1 MKNILTAIAFF
12 FLISS
17 SIPVL
22 GQTDAINDEP
32 MDTVSGR
39 SFGVFGSLGAG
50 LVRNM
55 LSPTVHLSMQYK
67 HKERY
72 SFSAQS
78 TSFFFFSQ
86 NADGDFN
93 VYRNTFVGLE
103 FMLNFSPFSKDDPNW
118 NGLGASYLVEARGRQ
133 FSEPAGMIYYRRKF
147 QHFSLMPG
155 LMLDDNFEDVWPV
168 ITIRL

>member
-1 MKNILTAIAFF
+1 MKHFLSAFF
-12 FLISS
+12 FFIFASWTL
-17 SIPVL
+17 PTQ
-22 GQTDAINDEP
+22 GQIDAAIDEP

-39 SFGVFGSLGAG
+39 SFGVYASFGAG
-50 LVRNM
+50 LVRNT

-86 NADGDFN
+86 NTDGDFN
-93 VYRNTFVGLE
+93 VYRNTFAGLE
-103 FMLNFSPFSKDDPNW
+103 FMLNFSPFSKDNPNW
-118 NGLGASYLVEARGRQ
+118 NGLGVSYLVEARGRQ

>member
-1 MKNILTAIAFF
+1 MNHILSAIAFF
-12 FLISS
+12 FLISW
-17 SIPVL
+17 SIPTL
-22 GQTDAINDEP
+22 GQTDASSEEP

-39 SFGVFGSLGAG
+39 TFGVFGSFGAG
-50 LVRNM
+50 LVRNT
-55 LSPTVHLSMQYK
+55 LSPSVHLSIQYK

-78 TSFFFFSQ
+78 TSFFAFSQ

-93 VYRNTFVGLE
+93 VYRNTFAGLE
-103 FMLNFSPFSKDDPNW
+103 FMLNFSPFSKDTPNW
-118 NGLGASYLVEARGRQ
+118 NGLGISYLIEARGRQ

-155 LMLDDNFEDVWPV
+155 LMLDDNFGDVWPV

>member
-1 MKNILTAIAFF
+1 MKHILSAIAFF
-12 FLISS
+12 FMISW
-17 SIPVL
+17 SIPTL
-22 GQTDAINDEP
+22 GQTDASSEEP

-39 SFGVFGSLGAG
+39 TFGVFGSFGAG
-50 LVRNM
+50 LVRNT
-55 LSPTVHLSMQYK
+55 LSPSVHLSIQYK

-78 TSFFFFSQ
+78 TSFFSFSQ

-93 VYRNTFVGLE
+93 VYRNTFAGLE
-103 FMLNFSPFSKDDPNW
+103 FMLNFSPFSKDTPNW
-118 NGLGASYLVEARGRQ
+118 NGLGISYLIEARGRQ

-155 LMLDDNFEDVWPV
+155 LMLDDNFGDVWPV

>member
-1 MKNILTAIAFF
+1 
-12 FLISS
+12 
-17 SIPVL
+17 
-22 GQTDAINDEP
+22 

-39 SFGVFGSLGAG
+39 SFGVFGSFGAG
-50 LVRNM
+50 LVRNT
-55 LSPTVHLSMQYK
+55 LSPTVHLSLQYK

-103 FMLNFSPFSKDDPNW
+103 FMLNFSPFSKDNPNW